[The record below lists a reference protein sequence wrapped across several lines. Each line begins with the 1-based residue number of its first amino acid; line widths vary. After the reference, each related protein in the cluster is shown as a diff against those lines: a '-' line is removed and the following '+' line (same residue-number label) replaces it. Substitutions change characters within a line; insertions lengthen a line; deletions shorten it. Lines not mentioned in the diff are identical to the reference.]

1 MRFCTRAAVAALIVA
16 GIAVST
22 LSSCSI
28 SADDVHFARTSA
40 RIIQPADSVFPVNF
54 ILVASPED
62 KIFREYD
69 GLTIENVGVMDA
81 TAAPLMKGETRGEQT
96 IASIAPMVPL
106 ENAPFEFGQVTVHYT
121 DGTNRAFDVGSWA
134 FEPQRER
141 DSSLTVANWPAMLSN
156 CSAFERTLPDT
167 QGENEQVELVIEQ
180 PGVSL
185 GDEARVEIQSGKP
198 PQVNLSLECD
208 PAYDFFVVTTELQI
222 EQTDGTPLSQIFD
235 PIMIGYMNIS
245 DDDIARINKR

>member
-1 MRFCTRAAVAALIVA
+1 MRFCTRAAVAALMVA

-28 SADDVHFARTSA
+28 SADDAHFARTSA
-40 RIIQPADSVFPVNF
+40 RIIQPADSVFPVNL

-62 KIFREYD
+62 RIFREYD
-69 GLTIENVGVMDA
+69 GLTIENVGVMGA
-81 TAAPLMKGETRGEQT
+81 IEAPLTKGETRGEQT

-106 ENAPFEFGQVTVHYT
+106 EDAPFEFGHVTVHYT
-121 DGTNRAFDVGSWA
+121 DGTSRTFDVGSWA
-134 FEPQRER
+134 FEPQRKN
-141 DSSLTVANWPAMLSN
+141 DSHQTVANWPVMLSD
-156 CSAFERTLPDT
+156 CSAFERTLADT
-167 QGENEQVELVIEQ
+167 QGEFSQADLVVEQ

-185 GDEARVEIQSGKP
+185 GDGARVEIQSGRP

-208 PAYDFFVVTTELQI
+208 PGYDFFVVTTELQI
-222 EQTDGTPLSQIFD
+222 EQTDGTALNQIFD